1 MINAGEYQYKDLKEL
16 QGSFKKTL
24 MYNDKDIAS
33 DNNKEYK
40 EILKWLFENNYY
52 IEQLPNVVKQQIP
65 LEKVVRCELKE
76 KIRINNNYDYGE
88 TIEFYEIMELV
99 SELKITKENHASFK
113 IDEDLNDII
122 EEIANYRGIL
132 ENQTIEDQLA
142 TLNNCIEY
150 FLNTGK
156 KYDDVPENLYYGFFE
171 NDDLKRYRKDTQIFR
186 HGSKKSLNER
196 KEWSKEKKEFY
207 VRLGI
212 IMVKEIHINNL

>member
-1 MINAGEYQYKDLKEL
+1 
-16 QGSFKKTL
+16 
-24 MYNDKDIAS
+24 MYDDKDIVS

-40 EILKWLFENNYY
+40 EILKWLFKNNYY
-52 IEQLPNVVKQQIP
+52 IEQLPNVVRQQIP
-65 LEKVVRCELKE
+65 LEKVVLCEVKE

-88 TIEFYEIMELV
+88 TIEYYKIMEFV

-156 KYDDVPENLYYGFFE
+156 RYNDVTENLYYVF
-171 NDDLKRYRKDTQIFR
+171 LKMMI
-186 HGSKKSLNER
+186 
-196 KEWSKEKKEFY
+196 
-207 VRLGI
+207 
-212 IMVKEIHINNL
+212 